1 MDALLSVSGLHKHF
15 GADEVLKG
23 VSFDVERGQTIVVMG
38 PSGTGKSTLLRC
50 INRLIEPDAGRVW
63 LDGTEITRAATDI
76 NAVRASIGY
85 VFQDFHLFT
94 HLSALD
100 NVRIGLLR
108 VRRMP
113 RERATERA
121 REMLDRVGLAARADA
136 YPAELSGGQQQRVA
150 IARCLAMEPKIMF
163 FDEPTS
169 ALDPELTGEVL
180 RVMDELAREGMTMLV
195 VSHEVGFA
203 RRAANEIVF
212 MEAGRIVEH
221 GLPRRLFN
229 APREPRTGEFLK
241 RIAAMHDA

>member
-1 MDALLSVSGLHKHF
+1 MEPVLRIDDLHKRF
-15 GADEVLKG
+15 GDEEVLKG
-23 VSFDVERGQTIVVMG
+23 VSFDVQRGETIVIMG

-50 INRLIEPDAGRVW
+50 INRLVEPDAGRVW
-63 LDGTEITRAATDI
+63 LDDTEVTAAATDI
-76 NAVRASIGY
+76 NAVRARIGY

-108 VRRMP
+108 VKRMQ
-113 RERATERA
+113 REAATRRA
-121 REMLDRVGLAARADA
+121 REMLDRVGLASKAGQ

-150 IARCLAMEPKIMF
+150 IARCLAMDPKVMF

-180 RVMDELAREGMTMLV
+180 QVMDELASEGMTMLV

-203 RRAANEIVF
+203 RRAANRIIF
-212 MEAGRIVEH
+212 MESGHIVEQ
-221 GLPRRLFN
+221 GPPERLMSH
-229 APREPRTGEFLK
+229 PEHERTGNFLR
-241 RIAAMHDA
+241 RIASMDE